1 MFSSR
6 KLILWIVLL
15 FTLCVAAYVLLVYIP
30 QRMAQQAYD
39 GARQIGKDIREAF
52 QFTPEV
58 RINNTIVLQ
67 QQTPIFEL
75 ATLSQKFRHEYEWV
89 NTWLNST
96 KKIKITG
103 TFEAKAGFDLR
114 QQIRVDIIETHAI
127 VTLPLPK
134 LLSLQPQADYTF
146 EDENGIWNWVDQ
158 EDRAKALNAFTSDAQ
173 KYADQAGFI
182 NQAKVAAEEKM
193 KAIFEAHDMTVEIR
207 YDENSLRDSKSQI
220 PD

>member
-6 KLILWIVLL
+6 KIILWIVLL
-15 FTLCVAAYVLLVYIP
+15 FTLCIAAYVLLVYIP
-30 QRMAQQAYD
+30 QRIAQQAYD
-39 GARQIGKDIREAF
+39 GAKQIGKDISDAF

-58 RINNTIVLQ
+58 RVNNTVVLQ

-103 TFEAKAGFDLR
+103 TFEAKAGFDLH
-114 QQIRVDIIETHAI
+114 QHVRVDIIETHAI
-127 VTLPLPK
+127 VTLPLPQ
-134 LLSLQPQADYTF
+134 LLSLEPAADYTF
-146 EDENGIWNWVDQ
+146 EDENGIWNWVDH
-158 EDRAKALNAFTSDAQ
+158 EDRSKALNAFTQDAR

-182 NQAKVAAEEKM
+182 SQAKEAVEERM
-193 KAIFEAHDMTVEIR
+193 KTIFESHGMSVEIR
-207 YDENSLRDSKSQI
+207 YDNDIPDSKFQI

>member
-1 MFSSR
+1 MFSNR
-6 KLILWIVLL
+6 RIILWILLL
-15 FTLCVAAYVLLVYIP
+15 FTVCIAAYVLLVFIP

-39 GARQIGKDIREAF
+39 GAKQIGKDISEVF

-58 RINNTIVLQ
+58 RVNNTVVLQ

-75 ATLSQKFRHEYEWV
+75 ATLSQKFRHEYAWT

-103 TFEAKAGFDLR
+103 TFEAKAGFDLH
-114 QQIRVDIIETHAI
+114 QQVRIDIIETHAI

-158 EDRAKALNAFTSDAQ
+158 QDRSKALNAFTEDAR
-173 KYADQAGFI
+173 KYAEKAGFI

-193 KAIFEAHDMTVEIR
+193 KTIFEAHGMSVDIR
-207 YDENSLRDSKSQI
+207 YDDQSTIELK
-220 PD
+220 